1 MVFSSTRSEP
11 FNVWP
16 LNIRFF
22 FLFSQICP
30 THPKFAFSP
39 LLIAAINNKGSPIDY
54 KTGSACSTPTK
65 DTLKSCDR
73 YMGPVLPPR
82 SAMCG
87 PPSHH
92 YSAPLN
98 FRKGFTF
105 TKCTW
110 KCTAILVILL
120 SVILVITLLLTGNSL
135 LVLLFHFNNIII
147 MHQPPHA
154 AQLDESARRARLY
167 KF

>member
-1 MVFSSTRSEP
+1 M
-11 FNVWP
+11 
-16 LNIRFF
+16 L
-22 FLFSQICP
+22 
-30 THPKFAFSP
+30 THSRPN
-39 LLIAAINNKGSPIDY
+39 LIASLFLLFPLSAINNKGSPIDY

-65 DTLKSCDR
+65 DTLKSYDR
-73 YMGPVLPPR
+73 NCMGPVLPPR

-110 KCTAILVILL
+110 KCTAILVVLL
-120 SVILVITLLLTGNSL
+120 CVILVITLLLTGKHYGVVRCVFKYSR
-135 LVLLFHFNNIII
+135 IIRE
-147 MHQPPHA
+147 MP
-154 AQLDESARRARLY
+154 RRWHRWD
-167 KF
+167 